1 MLRWFLTAWLG
12 FVVVRYGNTVFK
24 SLDQPFNS
32 GLDIEWTR
40 AWLVFLLAA
49 AASLI
54 FLVRQTALRLWFGV
68 TAAVTVAVV
77 VMSHS
82 TVPVVKALILLAV
95 AAGVGDLIIRKLDVQ
110 TGGLIES
117 LTLAVPVGIG

>member
-12 FVVVRYGNTVFK
+12 FVVVRYSNTVFK
-24 SLDQPFNS
+24 SLDKPFNS

-40 AWLVFLLAA
+40 AWLVFLVIA

-54 FLVRQTALRLWFGV
+54 FLKRQTALRIWFAV
-68 TAAVTVAVV
+68 TAAVTVAIV

-82 TVPVVKALILLAV
+82 TIPVVKALILVSV
-95 AAGVGDLIIRKLDVQ
+95 AAGIGELIIRKL
-110 TGGLIES
+110 
-117 LTLAVPVGIG
+117 